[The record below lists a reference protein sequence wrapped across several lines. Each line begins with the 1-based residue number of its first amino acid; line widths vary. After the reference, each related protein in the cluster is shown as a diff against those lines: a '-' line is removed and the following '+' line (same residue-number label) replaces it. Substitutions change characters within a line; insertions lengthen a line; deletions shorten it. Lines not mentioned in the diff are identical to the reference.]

1 MLGAGVH
8 LKREHARST
17 SVSALL
23 SFSPASCVPIP
34 PWLRRPNFSRHN
46 SWVNRFSSPET
57 PALAT
62 LLSEEA
68 ALQGLIQ
75 RMAQGQAAAM
85 AELYDATISRVYSL
99 VRRFSSDDASA
110 QDVTQEIYLQAWQQA
125 SRFDAQRGAAMAWLL
140 NLARSRALD
149 AWRKLASNPVM
160 ANSDVA
166 EEASAHWLHSQQP
179 ADLLEATDTKAQL
192 HAALQQLPAA
202 TRQML
207 SLAFFHD
214 MTHLEISKHLHM
226 PLGTVKS
233 TVRRALLSLR
243 DSLQQSGLS
252 REYLAA
258 LALEDIL

>member
-1 MLGAGVH
+1 MH
-8 LKREHARST
+8 LKCEHTRST
-17 SVSALL
+17 SMSALL

-34 PWLRRPNFSRHN
+34 PWQLRPKLSRHN
-46 SWVNRFSSPET
+46 ARVNRFSTPEIQ
-57 PALAT
+57 ALAPP
-62 LLSEEA
+62 LSEET

-85 AELYDATISRVYSL
+85 SELYDTTISRVYSV

-110 QDVTQEIYLQAWQQA
+110 QDVTQEVYLQAWQQA
-125 SRFDAQRGAAMAWLL
+125 SRFDDQRGAAMAWLL

-160 ANSDVA
+160 ANSDMA
-166 EEASAHWLHSQQP
+166 EEASAHWLHAQQP
-179 ADLLEATDTKAQL
+179 ADILEATDTKAQL

-214 MTHLEISKHLHM
+214 MTHLEISKHLDM

-233 TVRRALLSLR
+233 TLRRALLSLR

>member
-1 MLGAGVH
+1 M
-8 LKREHARST
+8 
-17 SVSALL
+17 
-23 SFSPASCVPIP
+23 
-34 PWLRRPNFSRHN
+34 
-46 SWVNRFSSPET
+46 NRFSIPET
-57 PALAT
+57 QALAP
-62 LLSEEA
+62 LLNEEA

-75 RMAQGQAAAM
+75 RMAQGHAAAM
-85 AELYDATISRVYSL
+85 AELYDVTISRVFSV

-110 QDVTQEIYLQAWQQA
+110 QDVTQEVYLQAWHQA

-166 EEASAHWLHSQQP
+166 EEASAHWLHAQQP

-214 MTHLEISKHLHM
+214 MTHLEISAHLQI

-233 TVRRALLSLR
+233 TIRRALLSLR
-243 DSLQQSGLS
+243 DTLHQGGLS
-252 REYLAA
+252 REHLAA
-258 LALEDIL
+258 LALENAL